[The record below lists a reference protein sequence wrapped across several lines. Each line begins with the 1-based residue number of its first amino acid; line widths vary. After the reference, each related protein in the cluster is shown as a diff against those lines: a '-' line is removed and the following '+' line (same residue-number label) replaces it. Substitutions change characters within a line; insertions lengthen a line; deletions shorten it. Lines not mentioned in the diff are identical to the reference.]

1 MTDRTPTT
9 AACDFVPANE
19 PWSCRVHPGGIRTSL
34 DETRCRRPGTG
45 RHKHT
50 LECEECFALAQTVA
64 RLNGEAEAEGL
75 RVALE
80 RAIEAMDLVRDGLAV
95 RSTDAIVIG
104 EESILRHAAREARAA
119 LEEPTP

>member
-64 RLNGEAEAEGL
+64 RLNGEAELGTL
-75 RVALE
+75 L
-80 RAIEAMDLVRDGLAV
+80 
-95 RSTDAIVIG
+95 
-104 EESILRHAAREARAA
+104 
-119 LEEPTP
+119 

>member
-75 RVALE
+75 RAAAL
-80 RAIEAMDLVRDGLAV
+80 ALLNWYDGPPFV
-95 RSTDAIVIG
+95 Y
-104 EESILRHAAREARAA
+104 EESDMETRLNALRAA
-119 LEEPTP
+119 LEEPTDE